1 MIIWGYVVMISRR
14 WLSLLLVLLLLLPV
28 AALATSTAV
37 VENVTTGQTYA
48 TLAQAVTEAKAG
60 NTLALRSDVA
70 LSAPLIINKSL
81 TLNFGAYTVRPDS
94 SFDRPILVT
103 VTAPVTLKGK
113 TGGIDITGTKAKY
126 CLDARSSL
134 TIESGRYLSNA
145 AVIQAVGAPVTVTGG
160 ELRGGG
166 TKAYHTIIAFNALAL
181 AAGGSNVKSVITV
194 GQNARIYSSTDACV
208 MLSGSDLIVSDNA
221 LLEGVYGVNIFNY
234 NNNESGAVS
243 SSVTMTGGT
252 VTATKYFALSGN
264 NLESAQ
270 SNVVITGGSLSAPA
284 DCTAIYW
291 PMEGTLTIGGNAT
304 VTGGT
309 AIEAKMGTIT
319 IKDQAVIT
327 GTGDWNENEPGN
339 GGSSPDG
346 SALLLSTQLYGQN
359 NGQFIGSPNL
369 TVQLSGGRLVS
380 GKGNA
385 VTVYNTEKNDV
396 LASLTVTGSQLD
408 GQRTGLKI
416 ISPNS
421 AVTNSFVN
429 HGLTSTSDK
438 TTVSVTGG
446 AAAAIAGSDGK
457 SVIFYSTL
465 DAAIAAATSGEVLV
479 LSDNGLTPE
488 VLTDPDIKLTVAP
501 GVQLRA
507 ASGKDGY
514 TLTQTKNPDGSVT
527 YELSDQMGKLLPP
540 SVTASLSGGK
550 LTATATSSTQGATF
564 TYQWY
569 RDGAP
574 IPGATAAT
582 FTPTQKGSYYV
593 EVQAAV
599 TIPATGK
606 VVLSPIARSA
616 AVAFD
621 PTPAPTPTPTPAPTA
636 SPTAA
641 PAPAVPP
648 KTGDSTPLAL
658 YALLALL
665 ALASLAAL
673 TTARRR
679 RHG

>member
-14 WLSLLLVLLLLLPV
+14 WLSLLLALLLLLPA
-28 AALATSTAV
+28 AALASSADV
-37 VENVTTGQTYA
+37 VKNVTTGKTYA
-48 TLAQAVTEAKAG
+48 TLHDAVTEAAAG
-60 NTLALRSDVA
+60 NTLALQSSVS
-70 LSAPLIINKSL
+70 LSKPLVIDKSL
-81 TLNFGAYTVRPDS
+81 TLDLGGNTLNLTKCSITMNAPGAALTLRAAGGGISGTGAPCFDIEKGTLNILSGAYQSDVAVISTVEGVITVSGGTLAGGTGS
-94 SFDRPILVT
+94 SGNR
-103 VTAPVTLKGK
+103 
-113 TGGIDITGTKAKY
+113 
-126 CLDARSSL
+126 R
-134 TIESGRYLSNA
+134 TIYSYGASKIRLENNA
-145 AVIQAVGAPVTVTGG
+145 AVT
-160 ELRGGG
+160 
-166 TKAYHTIIAFNALAL
+166 NA
-181 AAGGSNVKSVITV
+181 N
-194 GQNARIYSSTDACV
+194 DACV
-208 MLSGSDLIVSDNA
+208 SLYGGDLTVSGNASLSGAHGVLLFNDKDNTTA
-221 LLEGVYGVNIFNY
+221 SIH
-234 NNNESGAVS
+234 

-264 NLESAQ
+264 NLKSAG
-270 SNVVITGGSLSAPA
+270 SKAVITGGSLSSPSTT
-284 DCTAIYW
+284 TAIYW

-309 AIEAKMGTIT
+309 AIEAKMGNIT

-327 GTGDWNENEPGN
+327 GTGAWNENEPEN
-339 GGSSPDG
+339 GGSSPEG

-385 VTVYNTEKNDV
+385 VTVFNTETNDEP
-396 LASLTVTGSQLD
+396 ASVAVTGSQLE
-408 GQRTGLKI
+408 GRRTSLKV

-429 HGLTSTSDK
+429 NGLTSTSDK
-438 TTVSVTGG
+438 TTVSVSGG

-457 SVIFYSTL
+457 SVIFYPTL

-488 VLTDPDIKLTVAP
+488 VLTDPHVQLVVAP
-501 GVQLRA
+501 GVDLRVV
-507 ASGKDGY
+507 SGADGY
-514 TLTQTKNPDGSVT
+514 TLVQTKNPDGSVT
-527 YELSDQMGKLLPP
+527 YELSDQMGKLPQP

-569 RDGAP
+569 LDGAP

-593 EVQAAV
+593 EVQASV
-599 TIPATGK
+599 TIPDTGT

-621 PTPAPTPTPTPAPTA
+621 SSPAT
-636 SPTAA
+636 
-641 PAPAVPP
+641 PP
-648 KTGDSTPLAL
+648 KTGDSMPLAL
-658 YALLALL
+658 CALLALL
-665 ALASLAAL
+665 SLAAL
-673 TTARRR
+673 TALAARRR

>member
-1 MIIWGYVVMISRR
+1 MPFPRKL
-14 WLSLLLVLLLLLPV
+14 LSLLLVLLLLPA
-28 AALATSTAV
+28 AALATSPDV
-37 VENVTTGQTYA
+37 VRNATTGRAYTSLA
-48 TLAQAVTEAKAG
+48 DSVSKAAAGDTLEL
-60 NTLALRSDVA
+60 LANVS
-70 LSAPLIINKSL
+70 LSAPLTIDKSL

-94 SFDRPILVT
+94 SFNQSILVT
-103 VTAPVTLKGK
+103 VKAPVTLKGT
-113 TGGIDITGTKAKY
+113 TGGINITGTKAKY

-134 TIESGRYLSNA
+134 TIESGRYLSDA
-145 AVIQAVGAPVTVTGG
+145 AVIQAVGAPVTITGG
-160 ELRGGG
+160 ELRGGV
-166 TKAYHTIIAFNALAL
+166 TTSTRTIIAFNALA
-181 AAGGSNVKSVITV
+181 AVGSNAKKSVITV
-194 GQNARIYSSTDACV
+194 GQDARIYNSTDACV

-221 LLEGVYGVNIFNY
+221 LLEGVYGVDVFNY

-264 NLESAQ
+264 NLQSAQ
-270 SNVVITGGSLSAPA
+270 SNVVITGGSLFAPA

-339 GGSSPDG
+339 GGSSPEG

-396 LASLTVTGSQLD
+396 PASLTVTGSQLD

-416 ISPNS
+416 ISQS
-421 AVTNSFVN
+421 GATSRFGAS
-429 HGLTSTSDK
+429 GLTSTSDK

-446 AAAAIAGSDGK
+446 AAAAIAGDNGNA
-457 SVIFYSTL
+457 VLFYPTL
-465 DAAIAAATSGEVLV
+465 AAALDAATSGEVLV

-488 VLTDPDIKLTVAP
+488 TLTDPDIKLTVAP

-507 ASGKDGY
+507 VSGADGY
-514 TLTQTKNPDGSVT
+514 TLTQTRNANGSIT
-527 YELSDQMGKLLPP
+527 YALVPSTDTGKLLPP

-550 LTATATSSTQGATF
+550 LTATATSLTQGATF

-636 SPTAA
+636 SPTAD

-648 KTGDSTPLAL
+648 KTGDSMPLAL
-658 YALLALL
+658 CALLALL
-665 ALASLAAL
+665 SLAAL
-673 TTARRR
+673 TALAARRR

>member
-1 MIIWGYVVMISRR
+1 MSFPRKL
-14 WLSLLLVLLLLLPV
+14 LSLLLVLLLLPA
-28 AALATSTAV
+28 AALATSPDV
-37 VENVTTGQTYA
+37 VRNATTGSAYTSLA
-48 TLAQAVTEAKAG
+48 DAVSKAAAGDTLEL
-60 NTLALRSDVA
+60 LADVS
-70 LSAPLIINKSL
+70 LSAPLTIDKSL

-103 VTAPVTLKGK
+103 VKEPVTLKGT
-113 TGGIDITGTKAKY
+113 TGGIDITGTTAKY

-134 TIESGRYLSNA
+134 TIESGRYLSDA
-145 AVIQAVGAPVTVTGG
+145 AVIQAVGAPVTITGG
-160 ELRGGG
+160 ELRGGV
-166 TKAYHTIIAFNALAL
+166 TTSTRTIIAFNALA
-181 AAGGSNVKSVITV
+181 AGGSNAKKSVITV
-194 GQNARIYSSTDACV
+194 GQDARIYNSTDACV

-221 LLEGVYGVNIFNY
+221 LLEGVYGVDVFNY

-264 NLESAQ
+264 NLQSAQ

-339 GGSSPDG
+339 GGSSPEG

-359 NGQFIGSPNL
+359 NGQFIGSPKL

-446 AAAAIAGSDGK
+446 AAAAIAGSGGK
-457 SVIFYSTL
+457 SVLFYPTL
-465 DAAIAAATSGEVLV
+465 DAALAAATSGEVLV

-488 VLTDPDIKLTVAP
+488 VLTNPDIKLTVAP

-507 ASGKDGY
+507 VSGKEGY
-514 TLTQTKNPDGSVT
+514 TLTQIRNDNGSITYALELNP
-527 YELSDQMGKLLPP
+527 YKLPQP
-540 SVTASLSGGK
+540 NVTASLSGGK
-550 LTATATSSTQGATF
+550 LTATATSLTQGATF

-582 FTPTQKGSYYV
+582 YSPTQKGSYYV

-606 VVLSPIARSA
+606 VVLSPIAKSA

-621 PTPAPTPTPTPAPTA
+621 PTPAPTPTPVPTSTPAPTA

-641 PAPAVPP
+641 PAPTTPP

-658 YALLALL
+658 CALLALL
-665 ALASLAAL
+665 SLAAL
-673 TTARRR
+673 TALAARRR

>member
-1 MIIWGYVVMISRR
+1 MIS
-14 WLSLLLVLLLLLPV
+14 
-28 AALATSTAV
+28 T
-37 VENVTTGQTYA
+37 VEGVITVSGG
-48 TLAQAVTEAKAG
+48 TLAGGTGSSG
-60 NTLALRSDVA
+60 NRRTIYSY
-70 LSAPLIINKSL
+70 
-81 TLNFGAYTVRPDS
+81 GASKIR
-94 SFDRPILVT
+94 L
-103 VTAPVTLKGK
+103 
-113 TGGIDITGTKAKY
+113 
-126 CLDARSSL
+126 
-134 TIESGRYLSNA
+134 ENNA
-145 AVIQAVGAPVTVTGG
+145 AVT
-160 ELRGGG
+160 
-166 TKAYHTIIAFNALAL
+166 NA
-181 AAGGSNVKSVITV
+181 N
-194 GQNARIYSSTDACV
+194 DACV
-208 MLSGSDLIVSDNA
+208 SLYGGDLTVSGNASLSGAHGVLLFNDKDNTTA
-221 LLEGVYGVNIFNY
+221 SIH
-234 NNNESGAVS
+234 

-264 NLESAQ
+264 NLKSAG
-270 SNVVITGGSLSAPA
+270 SKAVITGGSLSSPSTT
-284 DCTAIYW
+284 TAIYW

-309 AIEAKMGTIT
+309 AIEAKMGNIT

-327 GTGDWNENEPGN
+327 GTGAWNENEPEN
-339 GGSSPDG
+339 GGSSPEG

-359 NGQFIGSPNL
+359 KGQFIDSPDL

-385 VTVYNTEKNDV
+385 VTVFNTETNDEP
-396 LASLTVTGSQLD
+396 ASVAVTGSQLE
-408 GQRTGLKI
+408 GRRTSLKV

-429 HGLTSTSDK
+429 NGLTSTSDK
-438 TTVSVTGG
+438 TTVSVSGG

-457 SVIFYSTL
+457 SVIFYPTL

-488 VLTDPDIKLTVAP
+488 VLTDPHVQLVVAP
-501 GVQLRA
+501 GVDLRVV
-507 ASGKDGY
+507 SGADGY
-514 TLTQTKNPDGSVT
+514 TLVQTKNPDGSVT
-527 YELSDQMGKLLPP
+527 YELSDQMGKLPQP

-569 RDGAP
+569 LDGAP

-593 EVQAAV
+593 EVQASV
-599 TIPATGK
+599 TIPDTGT

-621 PTPAPTPTPTPAPTA
+621 SSPAT
-636 SPTAA
+636 
-641 PAPAVPP
+641 PP
-648 KTGDSTPLAL
+648 KTGDSMPLAL
-658 YALLALL
+658 CALLALL
-665 ALASLAAL
+665 SLAAL
-673 TTARRR
+673 TALAARRR

>member
-14 WLSLLLVLLLLLPV
+14 WLSLLLALLLLLPA
-28 AALATSTAV
+28 AALASSADV
-37 VENVTTGQTYA
+37 VKNVTTGKTYA
-48 TLAQAVTEAKAG
+48 TLAQAVTEAAAG
-60 NTLALRSDVA
+60 HTLALQSSVT
-70 LSAPLIINKSL
+70 LSTSLVIDKSL
-81 TLNFGAYTVRPDS
+81 TLDFGAYTVRPDF
-94 SFDRPILVT
+94 SFNRSILVT
-103 VTAPVTLKGK
+103 VTEPVTLKGT
-113 TGGIDITGTKAKY
+113 TGGIDITGTKANY

-134 TIESGRYLSNA
+134 TIESGRYLSDA
-145 AVIQAVGAPVTVTGG
+145 AVIQAVGAPVTITGG

-166 TKAYHTIIAFNALAL
+166 KATYRTIIAFNARAV
-181 AAGGSNVKSVITV
+181 AGSNAKSVITV
-194 GQNARIYSSTDACV
+194 GQDARIYNSTDACV

-221 LLEGVYGVNIFNY
+221 LLEGVYGVDVFNY
-234 NNNESGAVS
+234 NNNKPGAVS
-243 SSVTMTGGT
+243 SSVTITGGT
-252 VTATKYFALSGN
+252 VRATKYFALSGN
-264 NLESAQ
+264 NLQSAQ

-327 GTGDWNENEPGN
+327 GTGAWNEDEPEN
-339 GGSSPDG
+339 GGSSPEG
-346 SALLLSTQLYGQN
+346 SALLLSTQLYGGN
-359 NGQFIGSPNL
+359 EGQCIDSPKL

-385 VTVYNTEKNDV
+385 VTVFNTGKNGGPADV
-396 LASLTVTGSQLD
+396 TVSGAHLE
-408 GQRTGLKI
+408 GGRTILKV
-416 ISPNS
+416 ISPEKVVPDS
-421 AVTNSFVN
+421 SFDSKGN
-429 HGLTSTSDK
+429 FTTESDK
-438 TTVSVTGG
+438 TAVTVTGG
-446 AAAAIAGSDGK
+446 A
-457 SVIFYSTL
+457 V
-465 DAAIAAATSGEVLV
+465 AATQGDGNSVVFYGSLGQALENARTHVYV
-479 LSDNGLTPE
+479 LSDDGLT
-488 VLTDPDIKLTVAP
+488 LKTLSNPDIKLTVAP

-514 TLTQTKNPDGSVT
+514 TLTQIRNANGSIT
-527 YELSDQMGKLLPP
+527 YKLSDLSFKPMTP

-550 LTATATSSTQGATF
+550 LTATATSLTQNMTF

-582 FTPTQKGSYYV
+582 FTPTQKGSYFV
-593 EVQAAV
+593 EVQGSV
-599 TIPATGK
+599 Q
-606 VVLSPIARSA
+606 LSPGSFVLTPFSRSA

-621 PTPAPTPTPTPAPTA
+621 PSPAPTA
-636 SPTAA
+636 T
-641 PAPAVPP
+641 PP
-648 KTGDSTPLAL
+648 QTGDSTPLAL

-665 ALASLAAL
+665 ALATLTAL

-679 RHG
+679 HG

>member
-14 WLSLLLVLLLLLPV
+14 WLSLLLALLLLLPA
-28 AALATSTAV
+28 AALASSADV
-37 VENVTTGQTYA
+37 VKNVTTGKTYA
-48 TLAQAVTEAKAG
+48 TLHDAVTEAAAG
-60 NTLALRSDVA
+60 NTLALQSSVS
-70 LSAPLIINKSL
+70 LSKPLVIDKSL
-81 TLNFGAYTVRPDS
+81 TLDLGGNTLNLTKCSITMNAPGAALILRAAGGGISGTGAPCFDIEKGTLNILSGAYQSDVAVISTVEGVITVSGGTLAGGTGS
-94 SFDRPILVT
+94 SGNR
-103 VTAPVTLKGK
+103 
-113 TGGIDITGTKAKY
+113 
-126 CLDARSSL
+126 R
-134 TIESGRYLSNA
+134 TIYSYGASKIRLENNA
-145 AVIQAVGAPVTVTGG
+145 AVT
-160 ELRGGG
+160 
-166 TKAYHTIIAFNALAL
+166 NA
-181 AAGGSNVKSVITV
+181 N
-194 GQNARIYSSTDACV
+194 DACV
-208 MLSGSDLIVSDNA
+208 SLYGGDLTVSGNASLSGAHGVLLFNDKDNTTA
-221 LLEGVYGVNIFNY
+221 SIH
-234 NNNESGAVS
+234 

-264 NLESAQ
+264 NLKSAG
-270 SNVVITGGSLSAPA
+270 SKAVITGGSLSSPSTT
-284 DCTAIYW
+284 TAIYW

-309 AIEAKMGTIT
+309 AIEAKMGNIT

-327 GTGDWNENEPGN
+327 GTGAWNENEPEN
-339 GGSSPDG
+339 GGSSPEG

-359 NGQFIGSPNL
+359 KGQFIDSPDL

-385 VTVYNTEKNDV
+385 VTVFNTETNDEP
-396 LASLTVTGSQLD
+396 ASVAVTGSQLE
-408 GQRTGLKI
+408 GRRTSLKV

-429 HGLTSTSDK
+429 NGLTSTSDK
-438 TTVSVTGG
+438 TTVSVSGG

-457 SVIFYSTL
+457 SVIFYPTL

-488 VLTDPDIKLTVAP
+488 VLTDPHVQLVVAP
-501 GVQLRA
+501 GVDLRVV
-507 ASGKDGY
+507 SGADGY
-514 TLTQTKNPDGSVT
+514 TLVQTKNPDGSVT
-527 YELSDQMGKLLPP
+527 YELSDQMGKLPQP

-569 RDGAP
+569 LDGAP

-593 EVQAAV
+593 EVQASV
-599 TIPATGK
+599 TIPDTGT

-621 PTPAPTPTPTPAPTA
+621 SSPAT
-636 SPTAA
+636 
-641 PAPAVPP
+641 PP
-648 KTGDSTPLAL
+648 KTGDSMPLAL
-658 YALLALL
+658 CALLALL
-665 ALASLAAL
+665 SLAAL
-673 TTARRR
+673 TALAARRR

>member
-1 MIIWGYVVMISRR
+1 MPFPRKL
-14 WLSLLLVLLLLLPV
+14 LSLLLVLLLLPA
-28 AALATSTAV
+28 AALATSPDV
-37 VENVTTGQTYA
+37 VRNATTGRAYTSLA
-48 TLAQAVTEAKAG
+48 DAVSKAAAGDTLEL
-60 NTLALRSDVA
+60 LANVS
-70 LSAPLIINKSL
+70 LSAPLTIDKSL

-94 SFDRPILVT
+94 SFNQSILVT
-103 VTAPVTLKGK
+103 VKAPVTLKGT
-113 TGGIDITGTKAKY
+113 TGGINITGTKAKY

-134 TIESGRYLSNA
+134 TIESGRYLSDA
-145 AVIQAVGAPVTVTGG
+145 AVIQAVGAPVTITGG
-160 ELRGGG
+160 ELRGGV
-166 TKAYHTIIAFNALAL
+166 TTSTRTIIAFNALA
-181 AAGGSNVKSVITV
+181 AVGSNAKKSVITV
-194 GQNARIYSSTDACV
+194 GQDARIYNSTDACV

-221 LLEGVYGVNIFNY
+221 LLEGVYGVDVFNY

-264 NLESAQ
+264 NLQSAQ
-270 SNVVITGGSLSAPA
+270 SNVVITGGSLFAPA

-339 GGSSPDG
+339 GGSSPEG

-507 ASGKDGY
+507 VSGADGY
-514 TLTQTKNPDGSVT
+514 TLVQTKNPDGSVT
-527 YELSDQMGKLLPP
+527 YELSDQMGKLMAP

-550 LTATATSSTQGATF
+550 LTATATSLTQGATF

-569 RDGAP
+569 LDGAP

-582 FTPTQKGSYYV
+582 YSPTQKGCYYV

-606 VVLSPIARSA
+606 VVLSPIAKSA

-621 PTPAPTPTPTPAPTA
+621 PTPAPTPTPVPTSTPAPTA

-641 PAPAVPP
+641 PAPATPP
-648 KTGDSTPLAL
+648 KTGDSMPLAL
-658 YALLALL
+658 CALLALL
-665 ALASLAAL
+665 SLAALAAL

>member
-1 MIIWGYVVMISRR
+1 MSFPRKL
-14 WLSLLLVLLLLLPV
+14 LSLLLVLLLLPA
-28 AALATSTAV
+28 AALATSTGAV
-37 VENVTTGQTYA
+37 QNTRTGQTYQSLKDA
-48 TLAQAVTEAKAG
+48 VDGASTGDTLEL
-60 NTLALRSDVA
+60 LANVS
-70 LSAPLIINKSL
+70 LSAPLTIDKSL

-103 VTAPVTLKGK
+103 VTAPVTLKGT

-134 TIESGRYLSNA
+134 TIESGRYLSDA
-145 AVIQAVGAPVTVTGG
+145 AVIQAVGAPVTITGG
-160 ELRGGG
+160 ELRGGV
-166 TKAYHTIIAFNALAL
+166 TTSTRTIIAFNALA
-181 AAGGSNVKSVITV
+181 AVGSNAKKSVITV
-194 GQNARIYSSTDACV
+194 GQDARIYNSTDACV

-221 LLEGVYGVNIFNY
+221 LLEGVYGVDVFNY

-264 NLESAQ
+264 NLQSAQ

-319 IKDQAVIT
+319 IEDQAVIT
-327 GTGDWNENEPGN
+327 GTGAWNEDEPEN
-339 GGSSPDG
+339 GGSSPEG
-346 SALLLSTQLYGQN
+346 SALLLSTQMYGHN
-359 NGQFIGSPNL
+359 AGQYITSPNL
-369 TVQLSGGRLVS
+369 NVQLKGGSLVS
-380 GKGNA
+380 TTGNA
-385 VTVYNTEKNDV
+385 VTVYNAKTKENV
-396 LASLTVTGSQLD
+396 IPASLSVTGSQLN
-408 GQRTGLKI
+408 GQLTSLKI
-416 ISPNS
+416 ISPNI

-446 AAAAIAGSDGK
+446 AAAAIAGSDGE
-457 SVIFYSTL
+457 SVLFYPTL
-465 DAAIAAATSGEVLV
+465 DAALAAAKSGEVLV

-488 VLTDPDIKLTVAP
+488 VLTDPAIKLTVAP
-501 GVQLRA
+501 GVQLRVV
-507 ASGKDGY
+507 SGADDY
-514 TLTQTKNPDGSVT
+514 TLTQTRKADGSIT
-527 YELSDQMGKLLPP
+527 YALVPSTDTGKLLPP

-569 RDGAP
+569 LDGAP

-593 EVQAAV
+593 EVQASV
-599 TIPATGK
+599 QHPSGPFI
-606 VVLSPIARSA
+606 LSPVGRSA

-621 PTPAPTPTPTPAPTA
+621 PAPAPTA
-636 SPTAA
+636 TPQPVPTATPQ
-641 PAPAVPP
+641 PATATPP

-673 TTARRR
+673 TTARRQGR
-679 RHG
+679 G

>member
-1 MIIWGYVVMISRR
+1 MIVWGYVVMISRR
-14 WLSLLLVLLLLLPV
+14 WLSLFLVLLLLLPA
-28 AALATSTAV
+28 AALASSTAV
-37 VENVTTGQTYA
+37 VRNATTGSAYTSLA
-48 TLAQAVTEAKAG
+48 DAVSKAAAGDTLEL
-60 NTLALRSDVA
+60 LADVS
-70 LSAPLIINKSL
+70 LSAPLTIDTSL

-327 GTGDWNENEPGN
+327 GTGDWNENEPEN
-339 GGSSPDG
+339 GGSSPEG
-346 SALLLSTQLYGQN
+346 SALLLSTQLYGQY
-359 NGQFIGSPNL
+359 NGQFIDSPNL

-385 VTVYNTEKNDV
+385 VTVFNTETYDV
-396 LASLTVTGSQLD
+396 LASVAVSGAQLEGRRTSLKVISQS
-408 GQRTGLKI
+408 GATSRFGA
-416 ISPNS
+416 S
-421 AVTNSFVN
+421 
-429 HGLTSTSDK
+429 GLTSTSDQ
-438 TTVSVTGG
+438 TTVSVSGG
-446 AAAAIAGSDGK
+446 AAAAIAGDNGNA
-457 SVIFYSTL
+457 VLFYPTLAAAL
-465 DAAIAAATSGEVLV
+465 DAATGEVFV
-479 LSDNGLTPE
+479 LSNDGLTLE
-488 VLTDPDIKLTVAP
+488 TLTNPDIKLTVAP
-501 GVQLRA
+501 GVDLRVV
-507 ASGKDGY
+507 SGADGY
-514 TLTQTKNPDGSVT
+514 TLVQTKNPDGSVT
-527 YELSDQMGKLLPP
+527 YELSDQMGKLMAP

-550 LTATATSSTQGATF
+550 LTATASSTTQGATF

-582 FTPTQKGSYYV
+582 YSPTQKGSYHV

-599 TIPATGK
+599 TMSSGTA
-606 VVLSPIARSA
+606 LSPIAKS
-616 AVAFD
+616 VVVDFD
-621 PTPAPTPTPTPAPTA
+621 PTPAPTPTPAPVSYTHLRA
-636 SPTAA
+636 HET
-641 PAPAVPP
+641 
-648 KTGDSTPLAL
+648 
-658 YALLALL
+658 
-665 ALASLAAL
+665 
-673 TTARRR
+673 
-679 RHG
+679 

>member
-1 MIIWGYVVMISRR
+1 MISRR
-14 WLSLLLVLLLLLPV
+14 WLSLFLVLLLLLPV
-28 AALATSTAV
+28 AALASSTAV

-70 LSAPLIINKSL
+70 LSEPLVISKSL
-81 TLNFGAYTVRPDS
+81 TLDFGAYTLRPASD
-94 SFDRPILVT
+94 FPAGRTILISVY
-103 VTAPVTLKGK
+103 APVTLKGT
-113 TGGIDITGTKAKY
+113 TGGIDITGTSLRY

-134 TIESGRYLSNA
+134 TIESGRYQSDVS
-145 AVIQAVGAPVTVTGG
+145 VIQAVGAPVTVTGG
-160 ELRGGG
+160 ELSAGVTTSTR
-166 TKAYHTIIAFNALAL
+166 TIVAFNALSAG
-181 AAGGSNVKSVITV
+181 AASSKKSVITLSH
-194 GQNARIYSSTDACV
+194 NARLYNGSDACV

-221 LLEGVYGVNIFNY
+221 LLEGAYGVDVFNY
-234 NNNESGAVS
+234 NNNNDGAVP
-243 SSVTMTGGT
+243 SSVTITGGA
-252 VTATKYFALSGN
+252 VRATKYFALSGN
-264 NLESAQ
+264 NLQSAG
-270 SNVVITGGSLSAPA
+270 SSVVITGGSLSAPSSS
-284 DCTAIYW
+284 TTIYW
-291 PMEGTLTIGGNAT
+291 PMEGTLTVGGTAS

-327 GTGDWNENEPGN
+327 GTGAWNENEPGN
-339 GGSSPDG
+339 GGSSPEG
-346 SALLLSTQLYGQN
+346 SALLLSAQMYGQSTS
-359 NGQFIGSPNL
+359 QYITSPNL
-369 TVQLSGGRLVS
+369 NVQLKGGSLVS
-380 GKGNA
+380 TTSNA

-396 LASLTVTGSQLD
+396 PASLTVTGSQLD

-457 SVIFYSTL
+457 SVLFYSTL

-507 ASGKDGY
+507 VSGADGY
-514 TLTQTKNPDGSVT
+514 TLTQTRNADGSIT
-527 YELSDQMGKLLPP
+527 YALVSSTDTGKLLPP

-569 RDGAP
+569 LDGAP

-593 EVQAAV
+593 EVQASV

-621 PTPAPTPTPTPAPTA
+621 A
-636 SPTAA
+636 SPAT
-641 PAPAVPP
+641 PP

-665 ALASLAAL
+665 SLAAL
-673 TTARRR
+673 TALAARRR
-679 RHG
+679 NAHR

>member
-1 MIIWGYVVMISRR
+1 MSFLRKL
-14 WLSLLLVLLLLLPV
+14 LSLLLVLLLLPA
-28 AALATSTAV
+28 AALATSPDV
-37 VENVTTGQTYA
+37 VRNATTGRASTSLA
-48 TLAQAVTEAKAG
+48 DAVSKAAAGDTLEL
-60 NTLALRSDVA
+60 LANVS
-70 LSAPLIINKSL
+70 LSAPLTIDKSL

-94 SFDRPILVT
+94 SFNQSILVT
-103 VTAPVTLKGK
+103 VKAPVTLKGT
-113 TGGIDITGTKAKY
+113 TGGINITGTKAKY

-134 TIESGRYLSNA
+134 TIESGRYQSDA
-145 AVIQAVGAPVTVTGG
+145 AVIQAVGAPVTITGG
-160 ELRGGG
+160 ELRGGV
-166 TKAYHTIIAFNALAL
+166 TTSTRTIIAFNALA
-181 AAGGSNVKSVITV
+181 AGGSNAKKSVITV
-194 GQNARIYSSTDACV
+194 GQDARIYNSTDACV

-221 LLEGVYGVNIFNY
+221 LLEGVYGVDVFNY
-234 NNNESGAVS
+234 NNNESDAVS

-264 NLESAQ
+264 NLQSAQ
-270 SNVVITGGSLSAPA
+270 SNVVITGGSLFAPA

-339 GGSSPDG
+339 GGSSPEG

-507 ASGKDGY
+507 VSGADGY
-514 TLTQTKNPDGSVT
+514 TLVQTKNPDGSVT
-527 YELSDQMGKLLPP
+527 YELSDQMGKLPQP

-593 EVQAAV
+593 EVQASV
-599 TIPATGK
+599 TIPDTGT

-621 PTPAPTPTPTPAPTA
+621 PSPAT
-636 SPTAA
+636 
-641 PAPAVPP
+641 PP

>member
-1 MIIWGYVVMISRR
+1 MPFPRKL
-14 WLSLLLVLLLLLPV
+14 LSLLLVLLLLPA
-28 AALATSTAV
+28 AALATSPDV
-37 VENVTTGQTYA
+37 VRNATTGRAYTS
-48 TLAQAVTEAKAG
+48 LADAVSAASAG
-60 NTLALRSDVA
+60 NTLELLADVS
-70 LSAPLIINKSL
+70 LSAPLTIDKSL

-94 SFDRPILVT
+94 SFNQSILVT
-103 VTAPVTLKGK
+103 VKAPVTLKGT
-113 TGGIDITGTKAKY
+113 TGGINITGTKAKY

-134 TIESGRYLSNA
+134 TIESGRYLSDA
-145 AVIQAVGAPVTVTGG
+145 AVIQAVGAPVTITGG
-160 ELRGGG
+160 ELRGGV
-166 TKAYHTIIAFNALAL
+166 TTSTRTIIAFNALA
-181 AAGGSNVKSVITV
+181 AVGSNAKKSVITV
-194 GQNARIYSSTDACV
+194 GQDARIYNSTDACV

-221 LLEGVYGVNIFNY
+221 LLEGVYGVDVFNY

-264 NLESAQ
+264 NLQSAQ
-270 SNVVITGGSLSAPA
+270 SNVVITGGSLFAPA

-339 GGSSPDG
+339 GGSSPEG

-507 ASGKDGY
+507 VSGADGY
-514 TLTQTKNPDGSVT
+514 TLVQTKNPDGSVT
-527 YELSDQMGKLLPP
+527 YELSDQMGKLMAP

-550 LTATATSSTQGATF
+550 LTATATSLTQGATF

-569 RDGAP
+569 LDGAP

-582 FTPTQKGSYYV
+582 YSPTQKGCYYV

-606 VVLSPIARSA
+606 VVLSPIAKSA

-621 PTPAPTPTPTPAPTA
+621 PTPAPTPTPVPTSTPAPTA

-641 PAPAVPP
+641 PAPATPP
-648 KTGDSTPLAL
+648 KTGDSMPLAL
-658 YALLALL
+658 CALLALL
-665 ALASLAAL
+665 SLAALAAL

>member
-14 WLSLLLVLLLLLPV
+14 WLSLLLALLLLLPA
-28 AALATSTAV
+28 AALASSADV
-37 VENVTTGQTYA
+37 VKNVTTGKTYA
-48 TLAQAVTEAKAG
+48 TLHDAVTEAAAG
-60 NTLALRSDVA
+60 NTLALQSSVS
-70 LSAPLIINKSL
+70 LSKPLVIDKSL
-81 TLNFGAYTVRPDS
+81 TLDLGGNTLNLTKCSITMNAPGAALTLRAAGGGISGTGAPCFDIEKGTLNILSGAYQSDVAVISTVEGVITVSGGTLAGGTGS
-94 SFDRPILVT
+94 SGNR
-103 VTAPVTLKGK
+103 
-113 TGGIDITGTKAKY
+113 
-126 CLDARSSL
+126 R
-134 TIESGRYLSNA
+134 TIYSYGASKIRLENNA
-145 AVIQAVGAPVTVTGG
+145 AVT
-160 ELRGGG
+160 
-166 TKAYHTIIAFNALAL
+166 NA
-181 AAGGSNVKSVITV
+181 N
-194 GQNARIYSSTDACV
+194 DACV
-208 MLSGSDLIVSDNA
+208 SLYGGDLTVSGNASLSGAHGVLLFNDKDNTTA
-221 LLEGVYGVNIFNY
+221 SIH
-234 NNNESGAVS
+234 

-264 NLESAQ
+264 NLKSAG
-270 SNVVITGGSLSAPA
+270 SKAVITGGSLSSPSTT
-284 DCTAIYW
+284 TAIYW

-309 AIEAKMGTIT
+309 AIEAKMGNIT

-327 GTGDWNENEPGN
+327 GTGAWNENEPEN
-339 GGSSPDG
+339 GGSSPEG

-359 NGQFIGSPNL
+359 KGQFIDSPDL

-385 VTVYNTEKNDV
+385 VTVFNTETNDEP
-396 LASLTVTGSQLD
+396 ASVAVTGSQLE
-408 GQRTGLKI
+408 GRRTSLKV

-429 HGLTSTSDK
+429 NGLTSTSDK
-438 TTVSVTGG
+438 TTVSVSGG

-457 SVIFYSTL
+457 PVIFYPTL

-488 VLTDPDIKLTVAP
+488 VLTDPHVQLVVAP
-501 GVQLRA
+501 GVDLRVV
-507 ASGKDGY
+507 SGADGY
-514 TLTQTKNPDGSVT
+514 TLVQTKNPDGSVT
-527 YELSDQMGKLLPP
+527 YELSDQMGKLPQP

-569 RDGAP
+569 LDGAP

-593 EVQAAV
+593 EVQASV
-599 TIPATGK
+599 TIPDTGT

-621 PTPAPTPTPTPAPTA
+621 SSPAT
-636 SPTAA
+636 
-641 PAPAVPP
+641 PP
-648 KTGDSTPLAL
+648 KTGDSMPLAL
-658 YALLALL
+658 CALLALL
-665 ALASLAAL
+665 SLAAL
-673 TTARRR
+673 TALAARRR

>member
-1 MIIWGYVVMISRR
+1 MSFPRKL
-14 WLSLLLVLLLLLPV
+14 LSLLLVLLLLPA
-28 AALATSTAV
+28 AALATSPDV
-37 VENVTTGQTYA
+37 VRNATTGNAYTSLA
-48 TLAQAVTEAKAG
+48 DAVSKAAAGDTLEL
-60 NTLALRSDVA
+60 LADVS
-70 LSAPLIINKSL
+70 LSAPLTIDKSL

-94 SFDRPILVT
+94 SFNQSILVT
-103 VTAPVTLKGK
+103 VKAPVTLKGT
-113 TGGIDITGTKAKY
+113 TGGINITGTKAKY

-134 TIESGRYLSNA
+134 TIESGRYLSDA
-145 AVIQAVGAPVTVTGG
+145 AVIQAVGAPVTITGG
-160 ELRGGG
+160 ELRGGV
-166 TKAYHTIIAFNALAL
+166 TTSTRTIIAFNALA
-181 AAGGSNVKSVITV
+181 AVGSNAKKSVITV
-194 GQNARIYSSTDACV
+194 GQDARIYNSTDACV

-221 LLEGVYGVNIFNY
+221 LLEGVYGVDVFNY

-264 NLESAQ
+264 NLQSAQ
-270 SNVVITGGSLSAPA
+270 SNVVITGGSLFAPA

-339 GGSSPDG
+339 GGSSPEG

-507 ASGKDGY
+507 VSGADGY
-514 TLTQTKNPDGSVT
+514 TLVQTKNPDGSVT
-527 YELSDQMGKLLPP
+527 YELSDQMGKLMAP

-550 LTATATSSTQGATF
+550 LTATATSLTQGATF

-569 RDGAP
+569 LDGAP

-582 FTPTQKGSYYV
+582 YSPTQKGSYYV

-606 VVLSPIARSA
+606 VVLSPIAKSA

-621 PTPAPTPTPTPAPTA
+621 PTPAPTPTPVPTSTPAPTA

-641 PAPAVPP
+641 PAPATPP

>member
-1 MIIWGYVVMISRR
+1 MSFPRKL
-14 WLSLLLVLLLLLPV
+14 LSLLLVLLLLPA
-28 AALATSTAV
+28 AALATSTGAV
-37 VENVTTGQTYA
+37 QNTRTGQTYQSLKDA
-48 TLAQAVTEAKAG
+48 VDGASTGDTLKL
-60 NTLALRSDVA
+60 LADVS
-70 LSAPLIINKSL
+70 LSAPLIIDKSL

-94 SFDRPILVT
+94 SFNQSILVT
-103 VTAPVTLKGK
+103 VKAPVTLKGT
-113 TGGIDITGTKAKY
+113 TGGIDITGGTTAKY

-145 AVIQAVGAPVTVTGG
+145 AVIQAVGAPVTITGG
-160 ELRGGG
+160 ELRGGV
-166 TKAYHTIIAFNALAL
+166 TTSTRTIVAFNALA
-181 AAGGSNVKSVITV
+181 ADDSNVKSVITV
-194 GQNARIYSSTDACV
+194 GQDARIYNSTDACV

-221 LLEGVYGVNIFNY
+221 LLEGVYGVDVFNY

-327 GTGDWNENEPGN
+327 GTGDWNENEPEN
-339 GGSSPDG
+339 GGSSPEG

-359 NGQFIGSPNL
+359 DGQFIGSPNL

-385 VTVYNTEKNDV
+385 VTVFNTETNDV
-396 LASLTVTGSQLD
+396 PASVAVSGAQLE
-408 GQRTGLKI
+408 GGRTILKV
-416 ISPNS
+416 ISPEVVPAS
-421 AVTNSFVN
+421 SFDSKGN
-429 HGLTSTSDK
+429 FITESDK
-438 TTVSVTGG
+438 TAVTVSGG
-446 AAAAIAGSDGK
+446 A
-457 SVIFYSTL
+457 V
-465 DAAIAAATSGEVLV
+465 AATQGDGDSVVFYASLGQALENAGTHVYV
-479 LSDNGLTPE
+479 LSDDGLT
-488 VLTDPDIKLTVAP
+488 LKTLSNPDIKLTVAP

-507 ASGKDGY
+507 ASGKDDY
-514 TLTQTKNPDGSVT
+514 TLVQTKNSDGSVT
-527 YELSDQMGKLLPP
+527 YALINYGYKLMAP

-550 LTATATSSTQGATF
+550 LTATASSTTQGATF

-582 FTPTQKGSYYV
+582 YSPTQKGSYHV

-599 TIPATGK
+599 TMSSGTA
-606 VVLSPIARSA
+606 LSPIAKS
-616 AVAFD
+616 VVVDFD
-621 PTPAPTPTPTPAPTA
+621 PTPAPTSAPAPTA

-648 KTGDSTPLAL
+648 KTGDSMPLAL
-658 YALLALL
+658 CALLALL
-665 ALASLAAL
+665 SLAAL
-673 TTARRR
+673 TALAARRR

>member
-1 MIIWGYVVMISRR
+1 MSFPRKL
-14 WLSLLLVLLLLLPV
+14 LSLLLVLLLLPA
-28 AALATSTAV
+28 AALATSPDV
-37 VENVTTGQTYA
+37 VRNATTGNAYTSLA
-48 TLAQAVTEAKAG
+48 DAVSKAAAGDTLEL
-60 NTLALRSDVA
+60 LADVS
-70 LSAPLIINKSL
+70 LSAPLTIDKSL

-94 SFDRPILVT
+94 SFNQSILVT
-103 VTAPVTLKGK
+103 VKAPVTLKGT
-113 TGGIDITGTKAKY
+113 TGGINITGTKAKY

-134 TIESGRYLSNA
+134 TIESGRYQSDA
-145 AVIQAVGAPVTVTGG
+145 AVIQAVGAPVTITGG
-160 ELRGGG
+160 ELRGGV
-166 TKAYHTIIAFNALAL
+166 TTSTRTIIAFNALA
-181 AAGGSNVKSVITV
+181 AGGSNAKKSVITV
-194 GQNARIYSSTDACV
+194 GQDARIYNSTDACV

-221 LLEGVYGVNIFNY
+221 LLEGVYGVDVFNY
-234 NNNESGAVS
+234 NNNESDAVS

-264 NLESAQ
+264 NLQSAQ
-270 SNVVITGGSLSAPA
+270 SNVVITGGSLFAPA

-339 GGSSPDG
+339 GGSSPEG

-396 LASLTVTGSQLD
+396 PASLTVTGSQLD

-438 TTVSVTGG
+438 TTVSVSGG

-457 SVIFYSTL
+457 SVIFYPTL

-488 VLTDPDIKLTVAP
+488 VLTDPHVQLVVAP
-501 GVQLRA
+501 GVDLRVV
-507 ASGKDGY
+507 SGADGY
-514 TLTQTKNPDGSVT
+514 TLVQTKNPDGSVT
-527 YELSDQMGKLLPP
+527 YELSDQMGKLPQP

-569 RDGAP
+569 LDGAP

-593 EVQAAV
+593 EVQASV
-599 TIPATGK
+599 TIPDTGT

-621 PTPAPTPTPTPAPTA
+621 SSPAT
-636 SPTAA
+636 
-641 PAPAVPP
+641 PP
-648 KTGDSTPLAL
+648 KTGDSMPLAL
-658 YALLALL
+658 CALLALL
-665 ALASLAAL
+665 SLAAL
-673 TTARRR
+673 TALAARRR

>member
-1 MIIWGYVVMISRR
+1 MSFPHKL
-14 WLSLLLVLLLLLPV
+14 LSLLLVLLLLPA
-28 AALATSTAV
+28 AALASSTAV
-37 VENVTTGQTYA
+37 VRNATTGSAYTSLA
-48 TLAQAVTEAKAG
+48 DAVSKAAAGDTLEL
-60 NTLALRSDVA
+60 LADVS
-70 LSAPLIINKSL
+70 LSAPLTIDKSL

-94 SFDRPILVT
+94 SFNQSILVT
-103 VTAPVTLKGK
+103 VKAPVTLKGT
-113 TGGIDITGTKAKY
+113 TGGINITGTKAKY

-134 TIESGRYLSNA
+134 TIESGRYLSDA
-145 AVIQAVGAPVTVTGG
+145 AVIQAVGAPVTITGG
-160 ELRGGG
+160 ELRGGV
-166 TKAYHTIIAFNALAL
+166 TTSTRTIIAFNALA
-181 AAGGSNVKSVITV
+181 AVGSNAKKSVITV
-194 GQNARIYSSTDACV
+194 GQDARIYNSTDACV

-221 LLEGVYGVNIFNY
+221 LLEGVYGVDVFNY

-264 NLESAQ
+264 NLQSAQ
-270 SNVVITGGSLSAPA
+270 SNVVITGGSLFAPA

-339 GGSSPDG
+339 GGSSPEG

-507 ASGKDGY
+507 VSGADGY
-514 TLTQTKNPDGSVT
+514 TLVQTKNPDGSVT
-527 YELSDQMGKLLPP
+527 YELSDQMGKLMAP

-550 LTATATSSTQGATF
+550 LTATATSLTQGATF

-569 RDGAP
+569 LDGAP

-582 FTPTQKGSYYV
+582 YSPTQKGSYYV

-606 VVLSPIARSA
+606 VVLSPIAKSA

-621 PTPAPTPTPTPAPTA
+621 PTPAPTPTPVPTSTPAPTA

-641 PAPAVPP
+641 PAPATPP

>member
-14 WLSLLLVLLLLLPV
+14 WLSLLLALLLLLPA
-28 AALATSTAV
+28 AALASSADV
-37 VENVTTGQTYA
+37 VKNVTTGKTYA
-48 TLAQAVTEAKAG
+48 TLHDAVTEAAAG
-60 NTLALRSDVA
+60 NTLALQSSVS
-70 LSAPLIINKSL
+70 LSKPLVIDKSL
-81 TLNFGAYTVRPDS
+81 TLDLGGNTLNLTKCSITMNAPGAALTLRAAGGGISGTGAPCFDIEKGTLNILSGAYQSDVAVISTVEGVITVSGGTLAGGTGS
-94 SFDRPILVT
+94 SGNR
-103 VTAPVTLKGK
+103 
-113 TGGIDITGTKAKY
+113 
-126 CLDARSSL
+126 R
-134 TIESGRYLSNA
+134 TIYSYGASKIRLENNA
-145 AVIQAVGAPVTVTGG
+145 AVT
-160 ELRGGG
+160 
-166 TKAYHTIIAFNALAL
+166 NA
-181 AAGGSNVKSVITV
+181 N
-194 GQNARIYSSTDACV
+194 DACV
-208 MLSGSDLIVSDNA
+208 SLYGGDLTVSGNASLSGAHGVLLFNDKDNTTA
-221 LLEGVYGVNIFNY
+221 SIH
-234 NNNESGAVS
+234 

-264 NLESAQ
+264 NLKSAG
-270 SNVVITGGSLSAPA
+270 SKAVITGGSLSSPSTT
-284 DCTAIYW
+284 TAIYW

-309 AIEAKMGTIT
+309 AIEAKMGNIT

-327 GTGDWNENEPGN
+327 GTGAWNENEPEN
-339 GGSSPDG
+339 GGSSPEG

-359 NGQFIGSPNL
+359 KGQFIDSPDL

-385 VTVYNTEKNDV
+385 VTVFNTETNDEP
-396 LASLTVTGSQLD
+396 ASVAVTGSQLE
-408 GQRTGLKI
+408 GRRTSLKV

-429 HGLTSTSDK
+429 NGLTSTSDK
-438 TTVSVTGG
+438 TTVSVSGG

-457 SVIFYSTL
+457 SVIFYPTL

-488 VLTDPDIKLTVAP
+488 VLTDPHVQLVVAP
-501 GVQLRA
+501 GVDLRVV
-507 ASGKDGY
+507 SGADGY
-514 TLTQTKNPDGSVT
+514 TLVQTKNPDGSVT
-527 YELSDQMGKLLPP
+527 YELSDQMGKLPQP

-569 RDGAP
+569 LDGAP

-593 EVQAAV
+593 EVQASV
-599 TIPATGK
+599 TIPDTGT

-621 PTPAPTPTPTPAPTA
+621 
-636 SPTAA
+636 SS
-641 PAPAVPP
+641 PAVPP
-648 KTGDSTPLAL
+648 KTGDSMPLAL
-658 YALLALL
+658 CALLALL
-665 ALASLAAL
+665 SLAAL
-673 TTARRR
+673 TALAARRR

>member
-1 MIIWGYVVMISRR
+1 MSFPRKL
-14 WLSLLLVLLLLLPV
+14 LSLLLVLLLLPA
-28 AALATSTAV
+28 AALATSTGAV
-37 VENVTTGQTYA
+37 QNTRTGQTYQSLKDA
-48 TLAQAVTEAKAG
+48 VDGASTGDTLEL
-60 NTLALRSDVA
+60 LADVS
-70 LSAPLIINKSL
+70 LSAPLTIDKSL
-81 TLNFGAYTVRPDS
+81 TLNFGAYTARPDS
-94 SFDRPILVT
+94 SFNQSILVT
-103 VTAPVTLKGK
+103 VKEPVTLKGT
-113 TGGIDITGTKAKY
+113 TGGIDITGTTAKY

-134 TIESGRYLSNA
+134 TIESGRYLSDA

-194 GQNARIYSSTDACV
+194 GQNAHIYSSTDACV

-327 GTGDWNENEPGN
+327 GTGDWNENEPEN
-339 GGSSPDG
+339 GGSSPEG
-346 SALLLSTQLYGQN
+346 SALLLSTQLYGQY

-385 VTVYNTEKNDV
+385 VTVFNTETHDV
-396 LASLTVTGSQLD
+396 PASVAVSGAQLEGRRTSLKVISQS
-408 GQRTGLKI
+408 GATSRFGA
-416 ISPNS
+416 S
-421 AVTNSFVN
+421 
-429 HGLTSTSDK
+429 GLTSTSDQ
-438 TTVSVTGG
+438 TTVSVSGG
-446 AAAAIAGSDGK
+446 AAAAIAGDNGNA
-457 SVIFYSTL
+457 VLFYPTL
-465 DAAIAAATSGEVLV
+465 AAALAAATSGEVLV

-488 VLTDPDIKLTVAP
+488 VLTNPDIKLTVAP

-507 ASGKDGY
+507 VSGKEGY
-514 TLTQTKNPDGSVT
+514 TLTQIRNDNGSITYALELNP
-527 YELSDQMGKLLPP
+527 YKLPQP
-540 SVTASLSGGK
+540 NVTASLSGGK
-550 LTATATSSTQGATF
+550 LTATATTPTQGATF
-564 TYQWY
+564 IYQWY
-569 RDGAP
+569 LDGAP

-599 TIPATGK
+599 TIPDTGK

-658 YALLALL
+658 CALLALL
-665 ALASLAAL
+665 SLAAL
-673 TTARRR
+673 TALAARRR

>member
-14 WLSLLLVLLLLLPV
+14 WLSLLLALLLLLPA
-28 AALATSTAV
+28 AALASSADV
-37 VENVTTGQTYA
+37 VKNVTTGKTYA
-48 TLAQAVTEAKAG
+48 TLHDAVTEAAAG
-60 NTLALRSDVA
+60 NTLALQSSVS
-70 LSAPLIINKSL
+70 LSKPLVIDKSL
-81 TLNFGAYTVRPDS
+81 TLDLGGNTLNLTKCSITMNAPGAALTLRAAGGGISGTGAPCFDIEKGTLNILSGAYQSDVAVISTVEGVITVSGGTLAGGTGS
-94 SFDRPILVT
+94 SGNR
-103 VTAPVTLKGK
+103 
-113 TGGIDITGTKAKY
+113 
-126 CLDARSSL
+126 R
-134 TIESGRYLSNA
+134 TIYSYGASKIRLENNA
-145 AVIQAVGAPVTVTGG
+145 AVT
-160 ELRGGG
+160 
-166 TKAYHTIIAFNALAL
+166 NA
-181 AAGGSNVKSVITV
+181 N
-194 GQNARIYSSTDACV
+194 DACV
-208 MLSGSDLIVSDNA
+208 SLYGGDLTVSGNASLSGAHGVLLFNDKDNTTA
-221 LLEGVYGVNIFNY
+221 SIH
-234 NNNESGAVS
+234 

-264 NLESAQ
+264 NLKSAG
-270 SNVVITGGSLSAPA
+270 SKAVITGGSLSSPSTT
-284 DCTAIYW
+284 TAIYW

-309 AIEAKMGTIT
+309 AIEAKMGNIT

-327 GTGDWNENEPGN
+327 GTGAWNENEPEN
-339 GGSSPDG
+339 GGSSPEG

-359 NGQFIGSPNL
+359 KGQFIDSPDL

-385 VTVYNTEKNDV
+385 VTVFNTETNDEP
-396 LASLTVTGSQLD
+396 ASVAVTGSQLE
-408 GQRTGLKI
+408 GRRTSLKV

-429 HGLTSTSDK
+429 NGLTSTSDK
-438 TTVSVTGG
+438 TTVSVSGG

-457 SVIFYSTL
+457 SVIFYPTL

-488 VLTDPDIKLTVAP
+488 VLTDPHVQLVVAP
-501 GVQLRA
+501 GVDLRVV
-507 ASGKDGY
+507 SGADGY
-514 TLTQTKNPDGSVT
+514 TLVQTKNPDGSVT
-527 YELSDQMGKLLPP
+527 YELSDQMGKLPQP

-569 RDGAP
+569 LDGAP

-593 EVQAAV
+593 EVQASV
-599 TIPATGK
+599 TIPDTGT

-621 PTPAPTPTPTPAPTA
+621 SSPAT
-636 SPTAA
+636 
-641 PAPAVPP
+641 PP
-648 KTGDSTPLAL
+648 KTGDSMPLAL
-658 YALLALL
+658 CALLALL
-665 ALASLAAL
+665 SLAAL
-673 TTARRR
+673 TALAARRR